1 VAGTGCLSAGQE
13 DSMPEVIVTTDGP
26 VLRLKLSRPER
37 RNALTHSMIDSM
49 LDVLEGAAADDK
61 CRVIVITGEG
71 TGFSAGDDLHGMGE
85 AKGARW
91 KGRKAAQSVLP
102 QQALIRTLRSLPKP
116 VVAAIHGFA
125 LGIGLDVALACDI
138 RICTETA
145 ELGDPRAERALY
157 AATGITY
164 QLPRVVGYGR
174 ALAMML
180 LAERISGKEAERIGL
195 VYRAVPEKD
204 FNRFVEATVQKLAKA
219 ATKSIAVIKEQM
231 RAQIDMSYEMAA
243 YHSISV
249 RNSYTL
255 EDQVEG
261 VTAFLE
267 KRAPRFTGR

>member
-1 VAGTGCLSAGQE
+1 MA
-13 DSMPEVIVTTDGP
+13 EVIIDREGP
-26 VLRLKLSRPER
+26 VLRLKLNRPER
-37 RNALTHSMIDSM
+37 RNALSYSLIDLL
-49 LDVLEGAAADDK
+49 LDALDSVNGDES
-61 CRVIVITGEG
+61 CRVVVLSGEG
-71 TGFSAGDDLHGMGE
+71 TGFCAGDDLHGMGQVS
-85 AKGARW
+85 GRRW
-91 KGRKAAQSVLP
+91 QGRKASSAVLP
-102 QQALIRTLRSLPKP
+102 QQTLIKTLRTLQKP
-116 VVAAIHGFA
+116 VLASIHGYA

-195 VYRAVPEKD
+195 VYKAVPEKNLAAD
-204 FNRFVEATVQKLAKA
+204 VEATVQRLAKA

-231 RAQIDMSYEMAA
+231 RAQLDLSYESATH
-243 YHSISV
+243 HSISV

-255 EDQVEG
+255 EDQEEG
-261 VTAFLE
+261 VKAFLE
-267 KRAPRFTGR
+267 KRQARFTGR